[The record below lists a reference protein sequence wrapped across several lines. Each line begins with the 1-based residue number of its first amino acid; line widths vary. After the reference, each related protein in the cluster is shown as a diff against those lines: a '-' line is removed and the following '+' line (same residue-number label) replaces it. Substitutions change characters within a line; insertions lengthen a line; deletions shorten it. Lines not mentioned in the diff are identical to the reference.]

1 MKQSTMIRRRIT
13 SAAVAAIAVSAMT
26 ITPALGQS
34 TAQEV
39 DDLRKE
45 LETIKRRIEGLEGG
59 KPGDAR
65 VSPSR
70 KKVRLEIGGHVNRAY
85 LYADNGTEGDS
96 FFVDNDNSGTRFW
109 FRGETDAGDWTA
121 GSSLAINFESNSTDD
136 ISFGDTDP
144 VVEDS
149 SVDLLTLREAE
160 VYFKHK
166 RIGAFY
172 LGHGSE
178 AANGAMEVDLSGT
191 TLIAESDV
199 DDTAG
204 GLEFDNGTELD
215 RYFRNLDGSRT
226 SRVAYRTPRVGGFKA
241 AVALR
246 QENGIQ
252 PDFGLT
258 YSGELS
264 GWELEAAVGFRPED
278 DPGTVDDSNVI
289 TSSVSVLAPFGVNLT
304 VGASSQDFDD
314 DVAHADQS
322 ATYVKLGYRKKFF
335 DAGETRFSIDYFA
348 GDSDQDSLAGDATE
362 TESIG
367 GGIVQVVKSLSTEL
381 FIGARVYSIDLP
393 GAGVDP
399 DDLTA
404 FITGARVRF

>member
-1 MKQSTMIRRRIT
+1 MIWRRVA
-13 SAAVAAIAVSAMT
+13 SAAVAAIAVSTMT
-26 ITPALGQS
+26 VPAAGQTS
-34 TAQEV
+34 QQET
-39 DDLRKE
+39 DELRKE
-45 LETIKRRIEGLEGG
+45 LEAVKRRVEELEGG
-59 KPGDAR
+59 KAGDAR

-70 KKVRLEIGGHVNRAY
+70 KRVRLEIGGHVNRAY

-109 FRGETDAGDWTA
+109 LRGETDAGNWTA

-136 ISFGDTDP
+136 ISFGDTEP
-144 VVEDS
+144 VIEDS
-149 SVDLLTLREAE
+149 ADGLLSLREAE
-160 VYFKHK
+160 VYFKNK
-166 RIGAFY
+166 RIGSFY

-215 RYFRNLDGSRT
+215 QYFRNLDGGRT

-246 QENGIQ
+246 QENGVQ

-258 YSGELS
+258 YAGEFS
-264 GWELEAAVGFRPED
+264 GWELEAAVGFRTED
-278 DPGTVDDSNVI
+278 EPGAADDSNVI
-289 TSSVSVLAPFGVNLT
+289 TSSASLLAPFGLNLT
-304 VGASSQDFDD
+304 IGASSQDFDD
-314 DVAHADQS
+314 DVAHADQN
-322 ATYVKLGYRKKFF
+322 ATYLKLGYRAKFF
-335 DAGETRFSIDYFA
+335 DAGETRFSVDYFT
-348 GDSDQDSLAGDATE
+348 GDSDRDSVAGDPTG

-367 GGIVQVVKSLSTEL
+367 GGVVQVVKNLSTEL
-381 FIGARVYSIDLP
+381 YIGARVYSIDLP
-393 GAGVDP
+393 GVVVDP